1 MSGRGPT
8 LRSMTGI
15 GEAAEQSGTHR
26 VTVTARSVN
35 HRFLDFAVRLRAP
48 YRVLEPELRAV
59 VAAEIRRGRV
69 ELGVEIETAARA
81 ATVEVCDETADAL
94 QRVAR
99 RWRRRGL
106 VASELSAGELMSAAR
121 VSRPEAG
128 PSVMGAEEMAL
139 AVRVCRCAVAA
150 LVAEREREGQA
161 LEDAL
166 RGHLCGLRGSV
177 EALAARREEVVDRAL
192 NELKGRVRELL
203 EGHEAADAAVVGL
216 DPVRVV
222 QEVALLIARSD
233 TAEELERL
241 SGHLEGFAAAMA
253 GEGAVGRR
261 LDFLTQEILRELNTV
276 GSKCRDLAMQ
286 RAVVEGKVLCEQLR
300 EQVQNIE

>member
-1 MSGRGPT
+1 
-8 LRSMTGI
+8 MTGI
-15 GEAAEQSGTHR
+15 GEAAEQSGPHR

-48 YRVLEPELRAV
+48 YRALEPELRAV
-59 VAAEIRRGRV
+59 VAAEIRRGRI
-69 ELGVEIETAARA
+69 ELGIEIERAGAA

-121 VSRPEAG
+121 GSRPETGRSIMA
-128 PSVMGAEEMAL
+128 AEERAL
-139 AVRVCRCAVAA
+139 ALRVCRRAVAA
-150 LVAEREREGQA
+150 LVVEREREGRA
-161 LEDAL
+161 LEEAL
-166 RGHLCGLRGSV
+166 RGHLRELRGRV
-177 EALAARREEVVDRAL
+177 EALAARREEVIDRAP
-192 NELKGRVRELL
+192 NELEGRVRELL
-203 EGHEAADAAVVGL
+203 EGHEAADAAGVGL
-216 DPVRVV
+216 DPARVV
-222 QEVALLIARSD
+222 QEVALLIERSD
-233 TAEELERL
+233 TVEELERL

-253 GEGAVGRR
+253 EEGVVGRR
-261 LDFLTQEILRELNTV
+261 LDFLTQEILRELNTI

>member
-1 MSGRGPT
+1 
-8 LRSMTGI
+8 MTGI
-15 GEAAEQSGTHR
+15 GEAAEQSGPHR

-48 YRVLEPELRAV
+48 YRALEPELRAV

-69 ELGVEIETAARA
+69 ELGIEIERAGTA

-121 VSRPEAG
+121 GSRLETG
-128 PSVMGAEEMAL
+128 PSVLAAEERAL
-139 AVRVCRCAVAA
+139 ASRVCRRAVAA
-150 LVAEREREGQA
+150 LVVEREREGRA
-161 LEDAL
+161 LEEAL
-166 RGHLCGLRGSV
+166 RGHLRELRGRV
-177 EALAARREEVVDRAL
+177 EALAARREEVIDRAP
-192 NELKGRVRELL
+192 NELEGRVRELL
-203 EGHEAADAAVVGL
+203 EGHEAADAAGVGL
-216 DPVRVV
+216 DPARVV
-222 QEVALLIARSD
+222 QEVALLIERSD
-233 TAEELERL
+233 TVEELERL

-253 GEGAVGRR
+253 EEGAVGRR
-261 LDFLTQEILRELNTV
+261 LDFLTQEILRELNTI

-286 RAVVEGKVLCEQLR
+286 RGVVEGKVLCEQLR

>member
-1 MSGRGPT
+1 
-8 LRSMTGI
+8 MTGI
-15 GEAAEQSGTHR
+15 GEAAEQSGPHR

-48 YRVLEPELRAV
+48 YRALEPELRAV

-69 ELGVEIETAARA
+69 ELGIEIERAGTA

-121 VSRPEAG
+121 GSRLETG
-128 PSVMGAEEMAL
+128 PSVLAAEERAL
-139 AVRVCRCAVAA
+139 ASRVCRRAVAA
-150 LVAEREREGQA
+150 LVVEREREGRA
-161 LEDAL
+161 LEEAL
-166 RGHLCGLRGSV
+166 RGHLRELRGRV
-177 EALAARREEVVDRAL
+177 EALAARREEVIDRAP
-192 NELKGRVRELL
+192 NELEGRVRELL
-203 EGHEAADAAVVGL
+203 EGHEAADAAGVGL
-216 DPVRVV
+216 DPARVV
-222 QEVALLIARSD
+222 QEVALLIERSD
-233 TAEELERL
+233 TVEELERL

-253 GEGAVGRR
+253 EEGAVGRR
-261 LDFLTQEILRELNTV
+261 LDFLTQEILRELNTI

>member
-1 MSGRGPT
+1 
-8 LRSMTGI
+8 MTGI
-15 GEAAEQSGTHR
+15 GEAAEQSGPHR

-35 HRFLDFAVRLRAP
+35 HRYLDFAVRLRAP
-48 YRVLEPELRAV
+48 YRILEPELRAV

-69 ELGVEIETAARA
+69 ELGVEIERAGTA

-121 VSRPEAG
+121 LSRPEAG
-128 PSVMGAEEMAL
+128 PSVMGAEERTL
-139 AVRVCRCAVAA
+139 AVRVCRRAVAA
-150 LVAEREREGQA
+150 LVVEREREGRA
-161 LEDAL
+161 LEEAL
-166 RGHLCGLRGSV
+166 RGHLSELRGCV
-177 EALAARREEVVDRAL
+177 EALAAHREEVVDRGL
-192 NELKGRVRELL
+192 NELEGRVRELL
-203 EGHEAADAAVVGL
+203 EGHEAVDAAGVGL
-216 DPVRVV
+216 DPARVL
-222 QEVALLIARSD
+222 QEVALLIERSD

-241 SGHLEGFAAAMA
+241 GGHLDGFAAAMA
-253 GEGAVGRR
+253 ESGAVGRR

-286 RAVVEGKVLCEQLR
+286 REVVEGKVLCEQLR

>member
-1 MSGRGPT
+1 
-8 LRSMTGI
+8 MTGI
-15 GEAAEQSGTHR
+15 GEAAEQSGPHR

-35 HRFLDFAVRLRAP
+35 HRYLDFAVRLRAP
-48 YRVLEPELRAV
+48 YRILEPELRAV

-69 ELGVEIETAARA
+69 ELGVEIERAGAA
-81 ATVEVCDETADAL
+81 ATVEVCDETAAAL
-94 QRVAR
+94 QRAAR

-121 VSRPEAG
+121 GSRPEAG
-128 PSVMGAEEMAL
+128 PSVMGAEERAL
-139 AVRVCRCAVAA
+139 AVRVCRRAVAA

-161 LEDAL
+161 LKEAL
-166 RGHLCGLRGSV
+166 RGHLSELRGRV
-177 EALAARREEVVDRAL
+177 KALAARREEVVDRAP
-192 NELKGRVRELL
+192 NELEGRVRELL
-203 EGHEAADAAVVGL
+203 EGRGFEGHGAADAAGVGL
-216 DPVRVV
+216 DPARVV
-222 QEVALLIARSD
+222 QEVALLIERSD

-241 SGHLEGFAAAMA
+241 IGHLDGFAAAMA
-253 GEGAVGRR
+253 EQGAVGRR

-286 RAVVEGKVLCEQLR
+286 REVVEGKVLCEQLR

>member
-1 MSGRGPT
+1 
-8 LRSMTGI
+8 MTGI
-15 GEAAEQSGTHR
+15 GEAAEQSGPHR

-48 YRVLEPELRAV
+48 YRALEPELRAV

-69 ELGVEIETAARA
+69 ELGIEIERAGTA

-121 VSRPEAG
+121 GSRLETG
-128 PSVMGAEEMAL
+128 PSVLAAEERAL
-139 AVRVCRCAVAA
+139 ASRVCRRAVAA
-150 LVAEREREGQA
+150 LVVEREREGRA
-161 LEDAL
+161 LEEAL
-166 RGHLCGLRGSV
+166 RGHLRELRGRV
-177 EALAARREEVVDRAL
+177 EALAARRDEVIDRAP
-192 NELKGRVRELL
+192 NELEGRVRELL
-203 EGHEAADAAVVGL
+203 EGRGFEGHGAAGATGVGL
-216 DPVRVV
+216 DPARVV
-222 QEVALLIARSD
+222 QEVALLIERSD
-233 TAEELERL
+233 TVEELERL

-253 GEGAVGRR
+253 EEGAVGRR
-261 LDFLTQEILRELNTV
+261 LDFLTQEILRELNTI

-286 RAVVEGKVLCEQLR
+286 RGVVEGKVLCEQLR

>member
-1 MSGRGPT
+1 
-8 LRSMTGI
+8 MTGI
-15 GEAAEQSGTHR
+15 GEAAEQSGPYR

-35 HRFLDFAVRLRAP
+35 HRYLDFAVRLRAP
-48 YRVLEPELRAV
+48 YRVLEAELRAV
-59 VAAEIRRGRV
+59 VAAEVRRGRV
-69 ELGVEIETAARA
+69 ELGVEIEGATPA

-106 VASELSAGELMSAAR
+106 VASELSAGELMAAAR

-128 PSVMGAEEMAL
+128 PSVMGTEERSL
-139 AVRVCRCAVAA
+139 AVRVCRRAVAA

-161 LEDAL
+161 LGKAL
-166 RGHLCGLRGSV
+166 RGHLRELRGRV
-177 EALAARREEVVDRAL
+177 VALAAHREEVVDRGL
-192 NELKGRVRELL
+192 KELERRVRELL
-203 EGHEAADAAVVGL
+203 EGHEGADASGVGL
-216 DPVRVV
+216 DPARVV
-222 QEVALLIARSD
+222 QEVALLVERSD
-233 TAEELERL
+233 TVEELERL
-241 SGHLEGFAAAMA
+241 SGHLDGFAAAMA
-253 GEGAVGRR
+253 EPGAVGRR

-286 RAVVEGKVLCEQLR
+286 HEVVEGKVLCEQLR

>member
-1 MSGRGPT
+1 
-8 LRSMTGI
+8 MTGI
-15 GEAAEQSGTHR
+15 GEAAEQSGPHR

-35 HRFLDFAVRLRAP
+35 HRYLDFAVRLRAP
-48 YRVLEPELRAV
+48 YRILEPELRAV
-59 VAAEIRRGRV
+59 VAAEVRRGRV

-81 ATVEVCDETADAL
+81 ATVEVCDETADVL

-106 VASELSAGELMSAAR
+106 VASELSAGELVSAAR
-121 VSRPEAG
+121 VARPETS
-128 PSVMGAEEMAL
+128 PSVLEAEERAL
-139 AVRVCRCAVAA
+139 AVRVCRRAVAA
-150 LVAEREREGQA
+150 LVVEREREGRA

-166 RGHLCGLRGSV
+166 RGHLGELRGSV
-177 EALAARREEVVDRAL
+177 EALAARREEVKSRAL
-192 NELKGRVRELL
+192 TVLERRVRELL
-203 EGHEAADAAVVGL
+203 GGHDAGDEALIGL
-216 DPVRVV
+216 DPARVV
-222 QEVALLIARSD
+222 QEVALLTERSD

-241 SGHLEGFAAAMA
+241 SGHLDGFETALA
-253 GEGAVGRR
+253 EVGAVGRR

-286 RAVVEGKVLCEQLR
+286 RAVVEGKVQCEQLR